1 MTVAP
6 AEAKSCCAAVYASD
20 QVRYLLGDSLHPG
33 GARLTM
39 HLLRALRVGPRATVV
54 DVGSG
59 LGSSAVLLARHAGCR
74 VVGFD
79 ISAGAVREATLAA
92 QRAGLEGQ
100 IRFIEA
106 DAEALPLDDHSVDGV
121 LSECALCLFPD
132 KVRATREIA
141 RVLRPG
147 ARVAL
152 SDVTATGL
160 GLPQAL
166 HGIAAHVACL
176 ADARPLDE
184 IAGLLESAG
193 LQVEA
198 TERHD
203 AALGEIL
210 DRAEARLRAARVLRL
225 GAIAD
230 HIETAEQLLA
240 AARSALTERLIGYG
254 VVIARA

>member
-1 MTVAP
+1 MSVAP

-20 QVRYLLGDSLHPG
+20 AVRYLLGDSFHPG
-33 GARLTM
+33 GAPLTM
-39 HLLRALRVGPRATVV
+39 HLVRALGVSPHATVV

-59 LGSSAVLLARHAGCR
+59 LGTSALLLARHAGCE

-92 QRAGLEGQ
+92 HRAGLEGQ
-100 IRFIEA
+100 VRFIHA
-106 DAEALPLDDHSVDGV
+106 DAEALPLADRSVDGV

-132 KVRATREIA
+132 KRRAMREIA

-152 SDVTATGL
+152 SDVTAAGL
-160 GLPQAL
+160 RLPEELRGA
-166 HGIAAHVACL
+166 AAHVACL

-184 IAGLLESAG
+184 IAALLESAG
-193 LQVEA
+193 LHVEA

-210 DRAEARLRAARVLRL
+210 DRVEARLRAARLLRL
-225 GAIAD
+225 GSIAAHLD
-230 HIETAEQLLA
+230 TARLLLA
-240 AARSALTERLIGYG
+240 ATRSALAEGTIGYG